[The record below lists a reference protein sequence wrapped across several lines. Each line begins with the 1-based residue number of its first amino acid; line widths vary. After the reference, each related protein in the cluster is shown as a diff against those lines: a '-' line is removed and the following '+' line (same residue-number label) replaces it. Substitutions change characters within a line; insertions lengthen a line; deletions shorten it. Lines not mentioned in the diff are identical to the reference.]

1 MNPSDPTDEGFLG
14 GTPLGREFW
23 RGHRGCGASG
33 SKAFGLFCQKAL
45 QSQAHA
51 STPRSAGQP
60 STGGAKKASE
70 VKAEVYLAVR
80 NAVRWASPHTVLLTP
95 RSHTAGRPPGTATP
109 R

>member
-45 QSQAHA
+45 QNQAQ
-51 STPRSAGQP
+51 STPRSASQP
-60 STGGAKKASE
+60 GPGGAKKASE

-80 NAVRWASPHTVLLTP
+80 NAVRWAS
-95 RSHTAGRPPGTATP
+95 SHI
-109 R
+109 